1 MKVNMGKTHPCL
13 RVGMW
18 AANPVPD
25 DSFPPRSHLAR
36 LPLPARQGPL
46 LAKSQRIAGPLHPPR
61 EKRNLQG
68 STIERAKPALS

>member
-1 MKVNMGKTHPCL
+1 MKVNMGKTPPMFK
-13 RVGMW
+13 G
-18 AANPVPD
+18 D

-46 LAKSQRIAGPLHPPR
+46 VAKSQRIAGPLHPPK